1 MSSLWNRLTQ
11 SLVSAGAFNA
21 RQPLVAWEA
30 SWDEAEALLAS
41 GKLGDK
47 VQAADAAQAGRSVL
61 RPIAASTAGSV
72 STG

>member
-30 SWDEAEALLAS
+30 SWDEAEALLAR
-41 GKLGDK
+41 DK
-47 VQAADAAQAGRSVL
+47 AQAADAAQAERSVPKGVHVQTQQMTK
-61 RPIAASTAGSV
+61 RYGDR
-72 STG
+72 